1 MGRAGAVTEPRVERS
16 RVSYH
21 LAARS
26 ERPRWG
32 PRAAGCVPT
41 RPLGTD
47 AAPFLSSR
55 AAIVVAFES
64 TREAGPTA
72 ETKVEPV
79 WQPTSPTAG
88 LALTFF
94 CREDV
99 GSIDQS
105 EAEFSRR
112 FVVPVKN
119 LLALSTCVPL
129 DPPRGTPPV
138 DHARGLSAGEF
149 AVNRSTPTSR
159 RGVGCVTRVRRRF
172 GASSQPPIGPTRP
185 SNLFQEG
192 RIGAGRGSPGWRP
205 PRVPTPP
212 RELRAPVMEPTAVPS
227 RSASSARRWTRA

>member
-1 MGRAGAVTEPRVERS
+1 MGT
-16 RVSYH
+16 
-21 LAARS
+21 
-26 ERPRWG
+26 
-32 PRAAGCVPT
+32 RAAGCVPT

-64 TREAGPTA
+64 TREVQLRK
-72 ETKVEPV
+72 TKVEPV

-112 FVVPVKN
+112 FVVPVKIFWLF
-119 LLALSTCVPL
+119 LLASLSIL
-129 DPPRGTPPV
+129 RGELRQWTTR
-138 DHARGLSAGEF
+138 AGLSAGEF

>member
-1 MGRAGAVTEPRVERS
+1 MGRAGAVTEPHVERS

-32 PRAAGCVPT
+32 PRTAGCVPT

-119 LLALSTCVPL
+119 LLAL
-129 DPPRGTPPV
+129 
-138 DHARGLSAGEF
+138 F
-149 AVNRSTPTSR
+149 Y
-159 RGVGCVTRVRRRF
+159 
-172 GASSQPPIGPTRP
+172 
-185 SNLFQEG
+185 
-192 RIGAGRGSPGWRP
+192 
-205 PRVPTPP
+205 
-212 RELRAPVMEPTAVPS
+212 LRPS
-227 RSASSARRWTRA
+227 RSSAGNSASGPRAGVKCGRIRGESLDANLTTRRRVRNPRPEAVRGLVPTSNWAHASF